1 VGLAKDMLRT
11 RCRENLREPKLIRTK
26 APLRYDFQN
35 FTFVSREIKK
45 DSRLRLVIAPVNSI
59 YSEKN
64 YNSDGEV
71 ASESM
76 ADAQPVAVTLY
87 HDGEHPS
94 TLFVPVG
101 EVSK

>member
-1 VGLAKDMLRT
+1 
-11 RCRENLREPKLIRTK
+11 
-26 APLRYDFQN
+26 
-35 FTFVSREIKK
+35 
-45 DSRLRLVIAPVNSI
+45 LVIAPVNSI